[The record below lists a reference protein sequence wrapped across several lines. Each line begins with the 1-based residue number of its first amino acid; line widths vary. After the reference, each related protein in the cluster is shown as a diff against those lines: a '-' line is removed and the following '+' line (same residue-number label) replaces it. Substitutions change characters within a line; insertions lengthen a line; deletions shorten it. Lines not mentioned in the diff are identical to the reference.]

1 MRFSSAEISFSTPWS
16 IDFSC
21 LADWKLEGF
30 MGMLGGGQGWVA
42 VGVRRGLY
50 LWDGGEGLH
59 YYYVFWV
66 KGLS

>member
-30 MGMLGGGQGWVA
+30 MGLLGVVR
-42 VGVRRGLY
+42 VGL
-50 LWDGGEGLH
+50 LWGCDGGCIYGMGASDYIIIMFL
-59 YYYVFWV
+59 
-66 KGLS
+66 G